1 MKESLIPWLGQF
13 LVLALFQLPQVL
25 VAVQDVAPA
34 FEVEH
39 VQMAYLLADQV
50 LQVEVHRRVVQVFLE
65 AERIPVVQVFLEA
78 EQIPVVQVFVEVHW
92 SQVAQVFAEVHW
104 EAFHGLEVEV
114 LVPVL
119 TVVREAFRG
128 LEEVHQVLGVRVSV
142 EVVAVWF
149 LVEHV
154 RGNDLKKLRK
164 KISKIEKKLTKSK
177 KKLVKSK
184 KDSKRRKKLSN

>member
-1 MKESLIPWLGQF
+1 
-13 LVLALFQLPQVL
+13 
-25 VAVQDVAPA
+25 
-34 FEVEH
+34 
-39 VQMAYLLADQV
+39 MAYLLADQV
-50 LQVEVHRRVVQVFLE
+50 LQVEVHLRVVQVFLE

-78 EQIPVVQVFVEVHW
+78 EQIPVVQVFVEVHLI
-92 SQVAQVFAEVHW
+92 QVAQVFAEVHW

-177 KKLVKSK
+177 KKLAKSK